1 MKRSPFSRDPWYID
15 AIYEMLPVLFSVP
28 VLVVLYLVLM
38 GIRYLLSL
46 S

>member
-15 AIYEMLPVLFSVP
+15 AIYEVLPVLLSAP
-28 VLVVLYLVLM
+28 VLIVLYLGLM